1 MGSFDSIPVLK
12 QFFPFWE
19 RLSPEQ
25 QQLLLQNTFPV
36 TYEKE
41 EQLHRGALDCIGVL
55 LLKSGRIRSYLLSE
69 DGRDI
74 TLYRLAGGDLC
85 LLTASCILK
94 EITFDVFVEAETKSE
109 GYLIPAPVFSRLT
122 QENIYAQA
130 FEYQLLTIRF
140 SDVMWAMQQILFM
153 SFDRRL
159 ATFLA
164 GELSKAENGIIRMTH
179 EQIAKYTGSA
189 REVVTRMLKY
199 FANEG
204 IVSLSRGAVQ
214 IINPEKLYRLAE

>member
-94 EITFDVFVEAETKSE
+94 
-109 GYLIPAPVFSRLT
+109 
-122 QENIYAQA
+122 Q
-130 FEYQLLTIRF
+130 
-140 SDVMWAMQQILFM
+140 
-153 SFDRRL
+153 
-159 ATFLA
+159 
-164 GELSKAENGIIRMTH
+164 
-179 EQIAKYTGSA
+179 
-189 REVVTRMLKY
+189 
-199 FANEG
+199 
-204 IVSLSRGAVQ
+204 
-214 IINPEKLYRLAE
+214 KLNQRAI